1 MRKYIQFIFIVFIS
15 SIISSPIFAD
25 EPNSIPAV
33 TNEYRIAIE
42 DTLNISVWQHNDL
55 NVIAIVGPDG
65 TVSIPLIGD
74 VILNGLTKKEAADL
88 ITAKLKKY
96 VKEPVVTI
104 SVTDFGGRRIR
115 VLGQVQN
122 PGSLRY
128 SGQMTLLEAVS
139 RSGGPTNLA
148 QLHQCSVF
156 RGSETV
162 FEVDLYELLY
172 NKNMKLD
179 IPLQPGDTV
188 FIPDNTNSRIFVLGE
203 VKTPGIYDLGNKL
216 TVLEAIAKA
225 GSYTDSANLAQVC
238 IVRGDMEKPEIIQV
252 NISKQILKGATPK
265 KQILKP
271 NDIVFVPK
279 GIIGKLNFVINEL
292 TPSLR
297 AIILGDS
304 AIKAIQGNSKN
315 GITISP

>member
-1 MRKYIQFIFIVFIS
+1 MQKYIRFGFIPFILILL
-15 SIISSPIFAD
+15 SSPIFAE
-25 EPNSIPAV
+25 EPSPTPAV
-33 TNEYRIAIE
+33 ANEYRIAIE
-42 DTLNISVWQHNDL
+42 DTLSIQVWQHTDL
-55 NVIAIVGPDG
+55 NVTATVGPDG
-65 TVSIPLIGD
+65 SISMPLVGD
-74 VILNGLTKKEAADL
+74 VVLKGLTKKEAGDV

-104 SVTDFGGRRIR
+104 LVTTYGGRRIR
-115 VLGQVQN
+115 VLGQVTS
-122 PGSLRY
+122 PGSISF
-128 SGQMTLLEAVS
+128 SGQMTLLEAIS
-139 RSGGPTNLA
+139 RAGGPTAAA

-156 RGSETV
+156 RGTETV
-162 FEVDLYELLY
+162 YEVDLYELLY

-188 FIPDNTNSRIFVLGE
+188 FIPDNTNSRVIVLGE

-216 TVLEAIAKA
+216 TALEAIAKA
-225 GSYTDSANLAQVC
+225 GSYTNSANLTQVC
-238 IVRGDMEKPEIIQV
+238 IVRGDLQKPEIIQL
-252 NISKQILKGATPK
+252 NISKQILKGTTPK
-265 KQILKP
+265 QQILKP

-279 GIIGKLNFVINEL
+279 GIIGKLNFVIDEL

-304 AIKAIQGNSKN
+304 AIKAIQGKDKT